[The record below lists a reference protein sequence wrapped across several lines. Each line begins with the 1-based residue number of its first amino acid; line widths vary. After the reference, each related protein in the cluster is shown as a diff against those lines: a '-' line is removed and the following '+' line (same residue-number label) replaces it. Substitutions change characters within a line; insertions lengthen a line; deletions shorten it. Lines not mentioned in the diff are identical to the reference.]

1 MGRFAQKGLCYSFE
15 ILQGLLSNKNIRIP
29 MKKKNSGTPPS
40 PPPQKSQFWADKS
53 QNGPFLPEGF
63 LLKDTNL
70 PPFQIVVILRN
81 TRCIGNS
88 LIKLIYDNAT
98 LEDENDDPAVSVTT
112 DNDITGNHIDNAWS
126 AVLGATVHVLHRLT
140 M

>member
-1 MGRFAQKGLCYSFE
+1 MLICQ
-15 ILQGLLSNKNIRIP
+15 LSKTSKNIERLI
-29 MKKKNSGTPPS
+29 
-40 PPPQKSQFWADKS
+40 
-53 QNGPFLPEGF
+53 
-63 LLKDTNL
+63 KDTNL

-81 TRCIGNS
+81 KRCIGNS

-98 LEDENDDPAVSVTT
+98 LGDEDDDPAVSMTT
-112 DNDITGNHIDNAWS
+112 DNHIDNAWS